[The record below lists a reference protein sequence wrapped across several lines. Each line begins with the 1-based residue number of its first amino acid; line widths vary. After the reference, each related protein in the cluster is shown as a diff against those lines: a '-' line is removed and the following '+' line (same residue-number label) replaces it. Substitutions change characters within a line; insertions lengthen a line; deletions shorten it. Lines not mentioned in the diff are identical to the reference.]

1 MQPAPSPS
9 ASAGAHAAAVAG
21 LIAMASAMGVGR
33 FVYTPIL
40 PGMMRA
46 TGLSA
51 ADAGAIASANFLGY
65 LLGALA
71 AAPLA
76 RFVARPAS
84 LYLALAAS
92 AATTAAMALVD
103 GFAAFALIRF
113 LSGLASA
120 FVFVGATT
128 LVLEALARR
137 GRAGLHA
144 VHFAGPG
151 AGIAASA
158 LLVAAASAMGGDWR
172 AEWLVSG
179 LASALALAV
188 VALLLPREGATV
200 AAPSAAPAPA
210 GGVAPLVLAYGLVGF
225 GYVITATFLV
235 AIVRESGIVR
245 GETVV
250 WLVFGL
256 AAAVSVAPWSA
267 LAARLGLER
276 AFALACLA
284 EAVGVAASVLWPTFA
299 GALLAAVLLGG
310 TFIALTALGL
320 AAARRRVGGDGRRVV
335 AAMTAAFGL
344 GQIVGPFVAGQLRE
358 ASGDY
363 VAASLA
369 AALALLLAAGVALLR
384 PRG

>member
-1 MQPAPSPS
+1 MTRTIPPRSDGAL
-9 ASAGAHAAAVAG
+9 AAGFAG
-21 LIAMASAMGVGR
+21 LIALASAMGVGR

-51 ADAGAIASANFLGY
+51 ADAGLIASANFLGY
-65 LLGALA
+65 LVGALA

-76 RFVARPAS
+76 RLVARPAS
-84 LYLALAAS
+84 LAAALAVS

-103 GFAAFALIRF
+103 GLVAFALIRF

-120 FVFVGATT
+120 VVFVGATT

-144 VHFAGPG
+144 LHFAGPG

-158 LLVAAASAMGGDWR
+158 LLVAAAAAAGGDWR
-172 AEWLVSG
+172 AEWLAAG
-179 LASALALAV
+179 FASALALIA
-188 VALLLPREGATV
+188 VALLLPRDEV
-200 AAPSAAPAPA
+200 VPRAAADAPAPT

-235 AIVRESGIVR
+235 VIVRESGVAS
-245 GETVV
+245 GETLV
-250 WLVFGL
+250 WLTLGL
-256 AAAVSVAPWSA
+256 AAAVSIAPWSG
-267 LAARLGLER
+267 LAARIGLER
-276 AFALACLA
+276 AFALACLVESA
-284 EAVGVAASVLWPTFA
+284 GVAASVLWPTFA
-299 GALLAAVLLGG
+299 GALVAAALLGG

-320 AAARRRVGGDGRRVV
+320 AAARRLVGGDGRKVV

-344 GQIVGPFVAGQLRE
+344 GQIVGPFVAGLARE
-358 ASGDY
+358 ATGDY
-363 VAASLA
+363 VAGSLA
-369 AALALLLAAGVALLR
+369 AALALVLAAGVAMS
-384 PRG
+384 PRRG

>member
-1 MQPAPSPS
+1 MASAPPPS
-9 ASAGAHAAAVAG
+9 ASDGAFAAALAG

-46 TGLSA
+46 TGLTA

-76 RFVARPAS
+76 QLVARPAS
-84 LYLALAAS
+84 LCVALAAS
-92 AATTAAMALVD
+92 AATTAAMAAAD
-103 GFAAFALIRF
+103 GFAAFAVIRF

-137 GRAGLHA
+137 DRVGLHA

-158 LLVAAASAMGGDWR
+158 LLVAAAALAGGDWR

-179 LASALALAV
+179 LAQALALAV
-188 VALLLPREGATV
+188 VALLLPRESATA

-210 GGVAPLVLAYGLVGF
+210 SGVAPLVLAYGLVGF

-235 AIVRESGIVR
+235 AIVRESGVAS
-245 GETVV
+245 GETLV
-250 WLVFGL
+250 WLALGL
-256 AAAVSVAPWSA
+256 AAALSIAPWSA
-267 LAARLGLER
+267 LARRIGLER

-284 EAVGVAASVLWPTFA
+284 EAVGVAASVLWPGFA
-299 GALLAAVLLGG
+299 GALLAALLLGG

-320 AAARRRVGGDGRRVV
+320 AATRRRVGGDGRRVV

-344 GQIVGPFVAGQLRE
+344 GQIVGPFVAGRLRE

-369 AALALLLAAGVALLR
+369 AALALLVAAGVALLR